1 MNKELEALDKLISFA
16 FVMSE
21 NMVGL
26 TKGNYDEATFIKKTY
41 EYLHKYNVDL
51 NSKSELEKALQRL
64 EQIDN
69 NIAICKKANEQKFV
83 YIKGD
88 YGIFK
93 EKFLDDLDYE
103 FFKNRLYVN
112 SRGIYYNFSL
122 DDYGNWWALTKE
134 ELENE

>member
-1 MNKELEALDKLISFA
+1 MSKELE
-16 FVMSE
+16 
-21 NMVGL
+21 
-26 TKGNYDEATFIKKTY
+26 TFSRIMKTY
-41 EYLHKYNVDL
+41 GET
-51 NSKSELEKALQRL
+51 SSLEGTYDDFLAIKKALQRL

-83 YIKGD
+83 YIKDD

-93 EKFLDDLDYE
+93 EKFLDDLEYE
-103 FFKNRLYVN
+103 IFKNRLYVN

-122 DDYGNWWALTKE
+122 NDYGNWWALTKE